1 MLLTPESAELLLRAV
16 TRGGGFC
23 SCPLPCPALGG
34 CAQHPARGAAAQ
46 TDARALSA
54 AEGWGEV
61 QSHPLRTVQRRL
73 RAPRSPV
80 AIPRRDD
87 ELPERAGAAAAAPR
101 RRLPLTALGAAPPA
115 APLLSAA
122 PAGAARAP
130 RCRRCPRTCP
140 QRFAAR
146 PTSPPGSAPFGSAE
160 LPAGG
165 SRLQRVGGRQRRPR
179 PAAPGSEIRP
189 RPAARRRGAGL
200 RAPPPARA
208 APRCQGSRVSWR
220 RRSKSP
226 RPERSAAPRGRGP
239 HRSGAAAGGVLRG
252 PVRGCHGRAEPL
264 RAAPLHAALCPCVPL
279 GRALFFSPFFFFF
292 PFLF

>member
-1 MLLTPESAELLLRAV
+1 MHAGVVQALLLTPESAELLLRAV

-34 CAQHPARGAAAQ
+34 CAQHPAAQ

-146 PTSPPGSAPFGSAE
+146 PTSPPGGAPFGSAE

-189 RPAARRRGAGL
+189 RPVARRRGAGL

-208 APRCQGSRVSWR
+208 APRTPRRVARARAYPGDGAANR
-220 RRSKSP
+220 RGRN
-226 RPERSAAPRGRGP
+226 AAPLP
-239 HRSGAAAGGVLRG
+239 AGGVRTAPG
-252 PVRGCHGRAEPL
+252 PRRAGCCGVPS
-264 RAAPLHAALCPCVPL
+264 AAAMAGP
-279 GRALFFSPFFFFF
+279 SP
-292 PFLF
+292 

>member
-34 CAQHPARGAAAQ
+34 CAQHPAAQ
-46 TDARALSA
+46 TDARALCA

-179 PAAPGSEIRP
+179 PATPAPRSV
-189 RPAARRRGAGL
+189 
-200 RAPPPARA
+200 RAPPPA
-208 APRCQGSRVSWR
+208 
-220 RRSKSP
+220 
-226 RPERSAAPRGRGP
+226 
-239 HRSGAAAGGVLRG
+239 GA
-252 PVRGCHGRAEPL
+252 VRG
-264 RAAPLHAALCPCVPL
+264 
-279 GRALFFSPFFFFF
+279 
-292 PFLF
+292 